1 MAFIGVPIQIVNEWI
16 GTRLLCASGAGES
29 MYVHTFGAYFGLTVV
44 FVLHHSNSIDCPDEK
59 SRYTPDIY
67 SMIGTKFLFC
77 FWPSFNAGDET
88 GTNRLYAVTNTYV
101 SICASVVGAFLMSS
115 LLKRGKFDMIHIQNF
130 TLVGGV
136 AVGTVSGS
144 NIGLHGAM
152 MIGTLA
158 GMISV
163 VGFHF
168 LLPKLKQYRIHD
180 TCDVN
185 NLHSIPGLTA
195 GVVGIIVASIGNR
208 SGYLNSLT
216 DVCRDGGKSRNNSTQ
231 SAYQAAALGLTFGMA
246 VVGGLITGFML
257 RLPISA
263 QKERDFDDEEGW
275 HLPEENIKD
284 NNNMFGANIAR
295 TAL

>member
-1 MAFIGVPIQIVNEWI
+1 MSAVLVKVNSIQLILMAFIGVPIQIVNEWI

-29 MYVHTFGAYFGLTVV
+29 MYVHTLGAYFGLTVV

-59 SRYTPDIY
+59 SR
-67 SMIGTKFLFC
+67 
-77 FWPSFNAGDET
+77 DET

-263 QKERDFDDEEGW
+263 
-275 HLPEENIKD
+275 
-284 NNNMFGANIAR
+284 
-295 TAL
+295 